1 MVVPGRSGSR
11 RCWEGQEGQLQQG
24 KPNQTP
30 ADFRLGA
37 GSRFELGRFN
47 PTAESSWIRGN
58 WPMARIPLLPCVAIG
73 HVCSTA
79 DRGGEVPH
87 CRPLSQPLAA
97 PPCSSVPGR
106 LPACLSIR
114 ASDAWRGRTGASHA
128 RGWGH
133 FCGITLW
140 ARGRGWAHSTRGGR
154 PKPARGKFPR
164 SCRRSALIS
173 AHHKSRTLAAYVLLG
188 RYFTDFLL
196 CFKNKFCSR
205 DGYFSPSNRSGS
217 PAGRLAATPPARA
230 AEPRLSKSLRAE
242 IRNAGLQLRL
252 VPHDDHPAPSWVFLT
267 SRQALSTHG
276 DPGRPMNSPMLYSHW
291 RTAIT
296 FFH

>member
-1 MVVPGRSGSR
+1 MS
-11 RCWEGQEGQLQQG
+11 WEGSTPQQSPPGFEGTGPWPASLCCLVWPSDTSVPQQ
-24 KPNQTP
+24 
-30 ADFRLGA
+30 
-37 GSRFELGRFN
+37 
-47 PTAESSWIRGN
+47 I
-58 WPMARIPLLPCVAIG
+58 
-73 HVCSTA
+73 
-79 DRGGEVPH
+79 GGERSPAAA
-87 CRPLSQPLAA
+87 RSPSPSQPPHAAQSPDTSLPVSVSAA
-97 PPCSSVPGR
+97 PPT
-106 LPACLSIR
+106 R

-140 ARGRGWAHSTRGGR
+140 ARGRGWAHSTRGGH

-164 SCRRSALIS
+164 SCRRSALIP

-205 DGYFSPSNRSGS
+205 DGYFSPSNRGGS
-217 PAGRLAATPPARA
+217 PAGRLTATPPARA
-230 AEPRLSKSLRAE
+230 AEPRLPKSLRAE